1 MKRKLNEENINI
13 SCEEADSFLRKRKTD
28 SKDRIRMML
37 SMKETLLKYKDSFG
51 ADSEYIVDFGSG
63 FHRNRIRL
71 TVPGRELD
79 PFSPSGFTSDE
90 ERFMQGMLTRLA
102 RFCINREYLYCSG
115 LLRSALR
122 KVKEQKCR
130 WPGLLRQQLS
140 VLFFLP
146 RHLRFPAE

>member
-37 SMKETLLKYKDSFG
+37 SMEETLLKYKDSFG

-71 TVPGRELD
+71 TVPGRELYD
-79 PFSPSGFTSDE
+79 SVYTAVSAGVKYRNHSLTDIGFGFYRNSD
-90 ERFMQGMLTRLA
+90 
-102 RFCINREYLYCSG
+102 EYLYRAMCTG
-115 LLRSALR
+115 TCVQGIRT
-122 KVKEQKCR
+122 
-130 WPGLLRQQLS
+130 
-140 VLFFLP
+140 
-146 RHLRFPAE
+146 